1 MVEKNVTLP
10 AEVVSP
16 QVEAPVPSTKVDDG
30 GGSKRIKK
38 EKRRIVPEPIVAETP
53 KPTTEQTPA
62 DASIQEEQERKPVL
76 EKANTGVPIKRKRRK
91 SPVRPIEHKRVVHYY
106 REAGAYKAKNSRSKD
121 KGNRKF
127 IKPRDEQ
134 NSDSGGSD
142 SDWDDASIS
151 DRSDDNNSD
160 SDEDGS
166 DSEFE
171 PDDTPRITKH
181 KPSKAKYP
189 VRDNHGKFT
198 APPITQYRI
207 V

>member
-38 EKRRIVPEPIVAETP
+38 EKRRIVPEPIVEETP

-76 EKANTGVPIKRKRRK
+76 EKTNTGVPIKRKRRK

-106 REAGAYKAKNSRSKD
+106 REAGAYKAKNSSSK
-121 KGNRKF
+121 
-127 IKPRDEQ
+127 
-134 NSDSGGSD
+134 
-142 SDWDDASIS
+142 
-151 DRSDDNNSD
+151 
-160 SDEDGS
+160 
-166 DSEFE
+166 
-171 PDDTPRITKH
+171 TKLH
-181 KPSKAKYP
+181 M
-189 VRDNHGKFT
+189 
-198 APPITQYRI
+198 IL
-207 V
+207 